1 MSEKE
6 AYQQK
11 MEAEIKEW
19 GAKIDQ
25 LEAKTEKASA
35 EAKIQYKEQLSV
47 LTKKKDAAKAKLNEL
62 KNASEGAWESAKSG
76 LDNAW
81 TDLKASLENA
91 VSRFK

>member
-11 MEAEIKEW
+11 IEAEIKEW

-25 LEAKTEKASA
+25 LESKTEKASA
-35 EAKIQYKEQLSV
+35 EAKIQFKEQLAA
-47 LTKKKDAAKAKLNEL
+47 LNRKKDAAKAKLQEL

-76 LDNAW
+76 LDSAW
-81 TDLKASLENA
+81 SDLKASLENT